1 MYPNPQV
8 DTPKLLRTTAE
19 PRLWPMVSA
28 VKPFSDLTV
37 IEMAGSIAGAYCAK
51 LFADN
56 GAQVVTIGESQLTQ
70 SQSLYLNRGKL
81 VRPDEDDDRVRN
93 ADVVIRSAACGPL
106 QQPFFLSCPETIHV
120 EISPYGSSGPYS
132 DWLGTSATVYAHSG
146 HTYLTGDPQR
156 EPLMGPST
164 HPPYAAGLF
173 AFIGAMGALF
183 DRERNN
189 QIHAVEVS
197 HLEVLVAL
205 HQMSFVRY
213 QLGKD
218 VLRRMGNRWTGHG
231 QPNGMYRCADGWLA
245 LSAPTDVQLETL
257 LSITGLTDLLD
268 DPRIQS
274 PMDFQEHPQLL
285 DRYLVPWLLERETL
299 DVVGL
304 FQAAQIPSAPANTI
318 LGLLEDDHLE
328 DRNFWRQAGPWLIP
342 GPPFRTTSVSGIPA
356 ELPASESSEGPLSGI
371 RVLDLAKVWAGPL
384 AARIL
389 AELGA
394 EVIQIEAPWG
404 RGPREIPE
412 SLVVAQGFHP
422 GNIQGPDQWNRNG
435 HLIKYGLN
443 KESVVLD
450 LSRDEGLAALER
462 LIPNVDILIENFSP
476 RVMPQ
481 LGLDEH
487 HLHHLNEDLIYMTM
501 PGYGRSG
508 PAENWVAYGTT
519 VDSHAGL
526 SQLVGY
532 KDEHPWKCGVAWPD
546 PIAGLHATAA
556 ILIALWDRSTNGG
569 VTIEAAQFEATISV
583 IGDVIVEAQM
593 NDHDPSLMGNRDH
606 DYVPQGV
613 YPCKGSDQWASISVI
628 DQHAWETL
636 CQLAQL
642 PEEWTRLNQSE
653 RQALHGSI
661 DAALG
666 KWTSNF
672 DQIDLAES
680 LQGRGIAAA
689 PVLNV
694 PGVLADKHLEARSA
708 FGMVDQPRVGPILF
722 PCLPIHFSAAS
733 ERPPTRP
740 APVLG
745 EHNHMVLQSIGGLSP
760 AELEDL
766 ERLGVVATEPPV

>member
-1 MYPNPQV
+1 MV
-8 DTPKLLRTTAE
+8 TA
-19 PRLWPMVSA
+19 L
-28 VKPFSDLTV
+28 KPFSELKV
-37 IEMAGSIAGAYCAK
+37 VELAGSIAGAYCAK
-51 LFADN
+51 LFADS
-56 GAQVVTIGESQLTQ
+56 GAQVMTLGESHLKP
-70 SQSLYLNRGKL
+70 SQALYLNTGK
-81 VRPDEDDDRVRN
+81 VAGVAEDRDRMRH
-93 ADVVIRSAACGPL
+93 ADVIIRSAPYSSL
-106 QQPFFLSCPETIHV
+106 QQPFILPSPRTILV
-120 EISPYGSSGPYS
+120 EISPYGSFGPYS

-146 HTYLTGDPQR
+146 HTYLTGDPER
-156 EPLMGPST
+156 EPLMGPPT

-183 DRERNN
+183 DRERND
-189 QIHAVEVS
+189 QIHSVEVT
-197 HLEVLVAL
+197 HHEVLVAL

-218 VLRRMGNRWTGHG
+218 VLCRMGNRWTGQG

-257 LSITGLTDLLD
+257 LSITGLSELLE

-274 PMDFQEHPQLL
+274 SMDFQEHPQLL
-285 DRYLVPWLLERETL
+285 DEHLVPWLLERETR
-299 DVVGL
+299 DVVEL

-318 LGLLEDDHLE
+318 LGLLDDDHLE
-328 DRNFWRQAGPWLIP
+328 HRKFWRQAGPWLIP
-342 GPPFRTTSVSGIPA
+342 GPPFQTSFVSETPA
-356 ELPASESSEGPLSGI
+356 ELPAPVQGQGPLSGV

-394 EVIQIEAPWG
+394 QVIQVEAPWG

-412 SLVVAQGFHP
+412 SLVIAQRFHP
-422 GNIQGPDQWNRNG
+422 DNIQGPDQWNRNG

-450 LSRDEGLAALER
+450 LSRDEGLVTFER
-462 LIPNVDILIENFSP
+462 LVPNVDVLIENFSP

-487 HLHHLNEDLIYMTM
+487 HLHLLNEDLIYMTM

-546 PIAGLHATAA
+546 PVAGLHATAA
-556 ILIALWDRSTNGG
+556 ILTALWDRSTKGG

-583 IGDVIVEAQM
+583 IGDVVVDAQM
-593 NDHDPSLMGNRDH
+593 NNHEPSLMGNRDH
-606 DYVPQGV
+606 DFVPQGI
-613 YPCKGSDQWASISVI
+613 YPCKGSDLWASISVTS
-628 DQHAWETL
+628 QHAWEAL
-636 CQLAQL
+636 CQAAEL
-642 PEEWTRLNQSE
+642 PEEWLELNQSE
-653 RQALHGSI
+653 RSKLHDRI
-661 DAALG
+661 DAALEI
-666 KWTSNF
+666 WTSKF
-672 DQIDLAES
+672 DQIDLAET
-680 LQGRGIAAA
+680 LQKQGVAAA

-694 PGVLADKHLEARSA
+694 PGVLTDEHLQARSV
-708 FGMVDQPRVGPILF
+708 FGRVEQPRVGPILL

-733 ERPPTRP
+733 ARPPTRP
-740 APVLG
+740 APLLG
-745 EHNHMVLQSIGGLSP
+745 ENNHVVLQEIGGLSST
-760 AELEDL
+760 ELEDL